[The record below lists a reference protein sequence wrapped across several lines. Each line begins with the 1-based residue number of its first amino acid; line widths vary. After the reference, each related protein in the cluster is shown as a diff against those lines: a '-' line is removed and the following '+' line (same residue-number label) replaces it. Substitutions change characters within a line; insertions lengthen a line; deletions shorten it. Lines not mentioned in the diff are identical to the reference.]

1 MDNYNTTFFFMQL
14 PSSQISS
21 DPTYQRPIEIGW
33 IRKIAEKFDPNVVNP
48 IKVSLRDGHYYV
60 FDGQHTLATLKYLN
74 GGQDLMVPCLVY
86 RGLTR
91 DDEAILFA
99 KQTGISHKVEAKI
112 KTKAQYT
119 GNDPQVLDMI
129 GIVKSLGFD
138 FDFTNKQGDK
148 KIIAV
153 ATLNRMYQ
161 RSSRQEFI
169 DSLEIIRDAWH
180 FEPYSLK
187 SELLGGVNQFYI
199 YPSFRGKVIKKLA
212 IQKLSAVKPIII
224 YRDGKAYS
232 RGGDLR
238 FAKQI
243 ADIYNHGLKSN
254 RLPGGI
260 DLHY

>member
-1 MDNYNTTFFFMQL
+1 MNNNTTTPVFTQL
-14 PSSQISS
+14 HSSILLS
-21 DPTYQRPIEIGW
+21 DIYQRNLNMPRV
-33 IRKIAEKFDPNVVNP
+33 RKIVKNFNPNLVNP
-48 IKVSLRDGHYYV
+48 IKVSHRDGLYYV
-60 FDGQHTLATLKYLN
+60 IDGQHTLTALKLMN
-74 GGQDLMVPCLVY
+74 NNQDLKVNCFVY
-86 RGLTR
+86 EGLTQQ
-91 DDEAILFA
+91 DEAYLFA
-99 KQTGISHKVEAKI
+99 QQTGISSKVDSEHKIQALSI
-112 KTKAQYT
+112 A
-119 GNDPQVLDMI
+119 NDPQVLDMI
-129 GIVKSLGFD
+129 NIVKSIGFD
-138 FDFTNKQGDK
+138 FDFTKKQGDK

-161 RSSRQEFI
+161 RSSREEFI
-169 DSLEIIRDAWH
+169 DSLETVRDAWH

-199 YPSFRGKVIKKLA
+199 YPSFRGKVNKKLA
-212 IQKLSAVKPIII
+212 VQKLSVVKPIII

-232 RGGDLR
+232 KGGDLR